1 MPGIFCFCA
10 SICSFR
16 FLKKA
21 WEWRLKSLF
30 LFLLLQKPDG
40 KLTEFFRYLRIV
52 ITKIWIYI
60 NWMFYIKFPYLRIP
74 KTFFFWL
81 ECHFIMKKCPSEMH
95 QFESA
100 DPVDVVKSFNYIF
113 VYLIWCLVFLSS
125 TITFKIQ
132 LQIGF
137 CSICE
142 SATKLIASC
151 TCMGLLT
158 TELSIQLQLLPNSL
172 YLID

>member
-40 KLTEFFRYLRIV
+40 KLTEFFRHLRIV

-81 ECHFIMKKCPSEMH
+81 ECHLIMKKCPSEMH
-95 QFESA
+95 QFEKA
-100 DPVDVVKSFNYIF
+100 DPVVHGMVFNRWDLGQLHLCAVVIVSISFP
-113 VYLIWCLVFLSS
+113 
-125 TITFKIQ
+125 
-132 LQIGF
+132 G
-137 CSICE
+137 
-142 SATKLIASC
+142 
-151 TCMGLLT
+151 
-158 TELSIQLQLLPNSL
+158 SL
-172 YLID
+172 AA